1 METFR
6 LGHGTLPQHWGKQHV
21 FGSALHSDW
30 HSYSTTP
37 ALENEL
43 ASAFAAID
51 HSAAYAQAMNGRH
64 GRQLLLAEMDAIG
77 KDDPLYD
84 PFAEFEIGRADVMEE
99 AVYREINVNGGTDDN
114 DNEEEEDDDD
124 DDSDEDHDEEKSFRN
139 DGSVPYKKSQLAKFQ
154 AGAPAGGLFCI
165 LDLAGTQHKATV
177 DDVIVSNLLTPIR
190 SYPVGSVHTFTDNVL
205 LVGSTHKTLVGMPVV
220 AGAQVIVMVEE
231 ITQDAKVVVFK
242 KRRKKHSQRRNGF
255 RRDVTML
262 RVLDIRMPE
271 GYNDDDYV
279 PRVEPSK

>member
-1 METFR
+1 MEKFR
-6 LGHGTLPQHWGKQHV
+6 LGTLPQHWGAQDV
-21 FGSALHSDW
+21 FGGALRFNSHSF
-30 HSYSTTP
+30 STTP
-37 ALENEL
+37 ELENVHV
-43 ASAFAAID
+43 SAFAAID
-51 HSAAYAQAMNGRH
+51 HSAAYAEAMNGRH
-64 GRQLLLAEMDAIG
+64 GRQLLLAELDAAG
-77 KDDPLYD
+77 KDDPVYD
-84 PFAEFEIGRADVMEE
+84 PFAQFEIGRADVFQE
-99 AVYREINVNGGTDDN
+99 ADYREINVNGDN
-114 DNEEEEDDDD
+114 DGEEDDDD
-124 DDSDEDHDEEKSFRN
+124 DDSDDDDNEKRSFLN

-220 AGAQVIVMVEE
+220 AGAQVVVMVEE

-271 GYNDDDYV
+271 GYNDDEYV